1 MPDIDH
7 WGKIA
12 CHFPNRGNPNLDVMD
27 IKFLANGASSLSHI
41 DRVYMLPPGVTVSTA
56 EDLQKYIVWTT
67 DLTLQQLG
75 DPITIEYVPPDDMNL
90 TDIAIFTT
98 DNEQS
103 QTINFAIYHESGLVV
118 AKSNGD
124 TSTATTFFGTS
135 GYRRNTTVSGVTL
148 KKGYKYYI
156 QYTNAN
162 NTFKPVA
169 MDGWVGN
176 YLKWTHGQAQNKNVA
191 NINSTTGY
199 LGSVQSIG
207 DLVAAPSGRFFKW
220 TGGNDYGTQSGRIYI
235 RNNVA
240 HGNYNGTVGSGA
252 LTDTVAATILQ
263 YDEDDNFV
271 WTGYDIDGGSTL
283 KNGKFYARNDNL
295 PATCYKGISHASD
308 TDDAKFSLLAPSY
321 AIGDYIVFEQ
331 NSALHVYRKKD
342 TVNVGGT
349 MDFDAYRS
357 YGTDVQTATLITKS
371 SPAPSPTGPFKG
383 ILASGYYFYGDITP
397 GIYTLKNGYTY
408 DFTLS
413 ENVLHG
419 YTQSNPPS
427 SYVDKCI
434 YYFEESGTYNGQGA
448 QSGFN
453 IWNETNPQNPQWDGF
468 CQYND
473 NLSNAFDIITNVV
486 STCVEEVSF
495 ATAIDLI
502 GDATALVS
510 ASYDNT
516 YQSDTLPSQQVWT
529 DQKYYLKLNDTEV

>member
-12 CHFPNRGNPNLDVMD
+12 CHFPNRGNPNLDVKD

-41 DRVYMLPPGVTVSTA
+41 DRVYMLPPGVTVSTV

-162 NTFKPVA
+162 NTFKPAA

-199 LGSVQSIG
+199 QRSVTDIA
-207 DLVAAPSGRFFKW
+207 DFVAVPTGNFFKW
-220 TGGNDYGTQSGRIYI
+220 SGNTYGTQSNRIYV
-235 RNNVA
+235 RNDVG
-240 HGNYNGTVGSGA
+240 HGVYAGSVGSGN
-252 LTDTVAATILQ
+252 LSVNDMDTILK
-263 YDEDDNFV
+263 YAENTMYLWDGYTVDNGNTMVQHEFHV
-271 WTGYDIDGGSTL
+271 RNSALATSHYKGIVQARAELLDPSYDIDDYVIRDDYGQIL
-283 KNGKFYARNDNL
+283 I
-295 PATCYKGISHASD
+295 YKK
-308 TDDAKFSLLAPSY
+308 TDSPS
-321 AIGDYIVFEQ
+321 VF
-331 NSALHVYRKKD
+331 A
-342 TVNVGGT
+342 T
-349 MDFDAYRS
+349 MDFSEYSS
-357 YGTDVQTATLITKS
+357 YSNAVQVATLIKKS
-371 SPAPSPTGPFKG
+371 SPAPSPSGPHGGVMTYGQFYNTSKN
-383 ILASGYYFYGDITP
+383 GY
-397 GIYTLKNGYTY
+397 IYTLQSGKTY
-408 DFTLS
+408 DFTL
-413 ENVLHG
+413 ENNVLSG
-419 YTQSNPPS
+419 YNVANPPA
-427 SYVDKCI
+427 SYVTGCI
-434 YYFEESGTYNGQGA
+434 YYIEEGGNYNNQYANPGLNLWTGSGWTGVA
-448 QSGFN
+448 
-453 IWNETNPQNPQWDGF
+453 
-468 CQYND
+468 QYND
-473 NLSNAFDIITNVV
+473 NLDVVFDIITNVV
-486 STCVEEVSF
+486 DQCTTEVSRS
-495 ATAIDLI
+495 TPIDI
-502 GDATALVS
+502 VGDATALVS

-516 YQSDTLPSQQVWT
+516 YQSETLPSQQVWT